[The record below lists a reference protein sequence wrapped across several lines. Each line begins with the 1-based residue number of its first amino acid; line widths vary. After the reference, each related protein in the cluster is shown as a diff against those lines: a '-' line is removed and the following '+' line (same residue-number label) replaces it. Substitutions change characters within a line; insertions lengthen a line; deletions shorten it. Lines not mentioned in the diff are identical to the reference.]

1 MFPEWGLTIDE
12 PAFIK
17 AFAEFVRTHRRI
29 RFISFFNGPAGG
41 SYDIATKTRS
51 RAAYRRFIVP
61 LHG

>member
-1 MFPEWGLTIDE
+1 MTIDD

-17 AFAEFVRTHRRI
+17 AFAGFVRTHRRV
-29 RFISFFNGPAGG
+29 RFISFFNDPAGG
-41 SYDIATKTRS
+41 SYDIGTKPKG